1 MNGEAKNQDFVRL
14 SPVGTGNCRKM
25 ILSVIIPAYNEIRTI
40 EEILRRIKIVDI
52 AKEVI
57 IVDDGSTDGTRE
69 FLHSMENEKGFKV
82 LFHAGNKG
90 KGAAIRTAIPYVSGD
105 IIIIQDADLE
115 YDPQDYHKVIAPIIE
130 GRASV
135 VYGSRYF
142 RLENY
147 IPFTRYMMGVL
158 LLTAMANVLF
168 GARITDEATCYK
180 AFRADVLK
188 SLPLKCVR
196 FEFCPEVTAKVRK
209 RGYRITEVPISFHS
223 RNVKE
228 GKKIGWKDGLEAVL
242 VLIKYRFIN

>member
-1 MNGEAKNQDFVRL
+1 
-14 SPVGTGNCRKM
+14 M
-25 ILSVIIPAYNEIRTI
+25 ILSVIIPVYNEIRTI
-40 EEILRRIKIVDI
+40 EAILRRVKAVDI
-52 AKEVI
+52 AKEII

-90 KGAAIRTAIPYVSGD
+90 KGGAIRTAIPYVSGD

-135 VYGSRYF
+135 VYGSRYS

-147 IPFTRYMMGVL
+147 VPFTRYMMGVL

-242 VLIKYRFIN
+242 VLIKYRFID